1 MNGWSQKRRRNM
13 PRILVADDEEAY
25 RNLLSGH
32 LERKGFEVDCA
43 SNGRKALE
51 RLESDA
57 VDYEVLVTDLM
68 MPEMTGLELLRH
80 AKAHDPWLEVIVI
93 TASDDV
99 DNAISAMRED
109 GAYDYLLKPLE
120 TIGLLSL
127 AVSRAVQHR
136 SLRIERESLNTRL
149 QEDASRLNALI
160 SGTGDAM
167 LAVNGAG
174 IVSVA
179 NPAAS
184 ELLGVEELDGQP
196 SLEVLPPALA
206 SLVENWVALGDRVPT
221 LVEIVWPVEAV
232 QLVSLTPIQQE
243 GEGWVMVCRD
253 ITHLRNLDELK
264 MRTLTEAA
272 GRIRLPLAQAVAK
285 LAEMGEEAAQ
295 AKEDVSATVY
305 QLAKL
310 LGRIQTW
317 MDELLAMVRVD
328 AGIGY
333 SSARISVSEVI
344 NTQLKSNFE
353 AAHKDRELHLEIDF
367 EQDLPALN
375 VDPTLLTKMVQG
387 LIQRAAARSPRGGKI
402 QVVVRRH
409 QDQLW
414 LEITDQGLL
423 AHPGPGEE
431 ANGRTLTS
439 RADGFEGEG
448 FGLEL
453 VKAIV
458 NRMGGQLWV
467 RGRGRIGSTIAISLP
482 HEPVVERVEG

>member
-1 MNGWSQKRRRNM
+1 M

-25 RNLLSGH
+25 RNLLSDH
-32 LERKGFEVDCA
+32 LERKGFDVDCA
-43 SNGRKALE
+43 PNGRKALE
-51 RLESDA
+51 RLQST
-57 VDYEVLVTDLM
+57 VDDYDVLVTDLM
-68 MPEMTGLELLRH
+68 MPEMTGLELLRS
-80 AKAHDPWLEVIVI
+80 AKEHDPWLEVIVI

-149 QEDASRLNALI
+149 QEEASRLSALI

-174 IVSVA
+174 MISVA
-179 NPAAS
+179 NPAACN
-184 ELLGVEELDGQP
+184 LLGVEELEGQP
-196 SLEVLPPALA
+196 AMEVLPAALS
-206 SLVENWVALGDRVPT
+206 SLVENWVALGDRMPT
-221 LVEIVWPVEAV
+221 LVETVWPAEAV

-272 GRIRLPLAQAVAK
+272 GRIRVPLAQAVSK
-285 LAEMGEEAAQ
+285 LVEMGEEATQ
-295 AKEDVSATVY
+295 AKDEVSATVY

-333 SSARISVSEVI
+333 SSTRIYASEVI
-344 NTQLKSNFE
+344 NDQLKTSFE
-353 AAHKDRELHLEIDF
+353 DAHKDRDLRLEFDF
-367 EQDLPALN
+367 EPDLPELN
-375 VDPTLLTKMVQG
+375 VDPSLLTKMVQG
-387 LIQRAAARSPRGGKI
+387 LIQRAAARSPRGGTI

-409 QDQLW
+409 LEQLW
-414 LEITDQGLL
+414 LEITDQGML
-423 AHPGPGEE
+423 APRPGEE
-431 ANGRTLTS
+431 ANGRSLSS
-439 RADGFEGEG
+439 RVDGVEGEG

-458 NRMGGQLWV
+458 SRMGGQLWV
-467 RGRGRIGSTIAISLP
+467 RGREMIGSTIAISLP
-482 HEPVVERVEG
+482 HEPSVERVEG

>member
-1 MNGWSQKRRRNM
+1 M

-25 RNLLSGH
+25 RSLLSGH
-32 LERKGFEVDCA
+32 LERKGFDVACA
-43 SNGRKALE
+43 TNGREALE
-51 RLESDA
+51 HVRSDETF
-57 VDYEVLVTDLM
+57 DVLVTDLM
-68 MPEMTGLELLRH
+68 MPEMSGLELLRS
-80 AKAHDPWLEVIVI
+80 AREHDPWLEVIVI

-109 GAYDYLLKPLE
+109 GAYDYILKPLE

-136 SLRIERESLNTRL
+136 ALRMDRETLNERLS
-149 QEDASRLNALI
+149 EDASRLNALI

-174 IVSVA
+174 LISVA
-179 NPAAS
+179 NPAAKS
-184 ELLGVEELDGQP
+184 LLGLEELEGQQAI
-196 SLEVLPPALA
+196 EVLPAALE
-206 SLVENWVALGDRVPT
+206 SLVDNWIDLGDRIPT
-221 LVEIVWPVEAV
+221 VVEIVWPADAV
-232 QLVSLTPIQQE
+232 QLVSLTPIRQE

-285 LAEMGEEAAQ
+285 LAEMGEGAAQ
-295 AKEDVSATVY
+295 SKGDISATVY

-317 MDELLAMVRVD
+317 MDELLALVRVD

-333 SSARISVSEVI
+333 SSERITLGDVI
-344 NTQLKSNFE
+344 NDQMQSTFE
-353 AAHKDRELHLEIDF
+353 SAHQDRDLHLEF
-367 EQDLPALN
+367 EIEGDLPVLN
-375 VDPTLLTKMVQG
+375 VDPSLLIKMVQG
-387 LIQRAAARSPRGGKI
+387 LIQRAAVRSTRGGKI
-402 QVVVRRH
+402 KLGVRRH
-409 QDQLW
+409 QHQLW
-414 LEITDQGLL
+414 LEVTDQGL
-423 AHPGPGEE
+423 
-431 ANGRTLTS
+431 ANHRSTEDTNGGSSTVSL
-439 RADGFEGEG
+439 DGMDGEG

-458 NRMGGQLWV
+458 SRMGGQLWV
-467 RGRGRIGSTIAISLP
+467 RGHGLVGSTIAISLP
-482 HEPVVERVEG
+482 IEESVAEVVN